1 MLFILKRIICIKKTY
16 DKKIHV
22 VCVYYNVVFHKYCSN
37 WSNSC
42 KNSLTN
48 QGAFINPSFE
58 FTTEFDT
65 EKDSNNANNT
75 VRGVLIKGLNYS
87 KAENTNKETKFF
99 GWYGVPNNIPAGEKD
114 LL

>member
-1 MLFILKRIICIKKTY
+1 MIKKYMLFAFITMLSFINIAQTGPI
-16 DKKIHV
+16 V
-22 VCVYYNVVFHKYCSN
+22 V
-37 WSNSC
+37 

-99 GWYGVPNNIPAGEKD
+99 GWLFQIIFLQEKKD